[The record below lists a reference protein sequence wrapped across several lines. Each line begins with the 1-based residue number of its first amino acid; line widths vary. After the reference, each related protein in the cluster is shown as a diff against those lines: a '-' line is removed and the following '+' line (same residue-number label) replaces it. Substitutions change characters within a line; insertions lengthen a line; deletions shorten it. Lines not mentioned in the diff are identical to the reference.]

1 MTSVILAVL
10 MTGCATEEGPVLVS
24 SMEEI
29 VGSWHT
35 EKQRGSDVLKDD
47 WGAAVSD
54 FVVAAPDSAGVSDVE
69 WTFQT
74 IDVYDGF
81 TYDISYSCLGRVPAF
96 GTLNLYD
103 CWREDLYL
111 YDNGSEE
118 VAADLHPYD
127 EMTFHSVRTDGAL
140 LLFSAYVFELE

>member
-10 MTGCATEEGPVLVS
+10 MTGCATEEGPVQVS
-24 SMEEI
+24 SMDEI

-35 EKQRGSDVLKDD
+35 EKQLESDILAED
-47 WGAAVSD
+47 WGENVSD
-54 FVVAAPDSAGVSDVE
+54 FVVATPDTAGVSDIE
-69 WTFQT
+69 WTFQFV
-74 IDVYDGF
+74 DVYDGF
-81 TYDISYSCLGRVPAF
+81 TYDITYSCLGEIPAA
-96 GTLNLYD
+96 GTLDLYD

-118 VAADLHPYD
+118 VAADLRPHD
-127 EMTFHSVRTDGAL
+127 EMIFHSVRRDGEL